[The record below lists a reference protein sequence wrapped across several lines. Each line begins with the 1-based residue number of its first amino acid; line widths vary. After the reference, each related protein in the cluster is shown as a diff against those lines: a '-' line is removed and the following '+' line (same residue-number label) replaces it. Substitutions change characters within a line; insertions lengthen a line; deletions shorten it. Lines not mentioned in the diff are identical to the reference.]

1 MQVRTAESMLLLV
14 PFDSRYKYRSS
25 TFQDRDDDL
34 NVFMSDIDFAF
45 KIPYV
50 FGFFKETICCEL
62 LKKFLQ
68 SNMRRKQRK
77 LLCII

>member
-1 MQVRTAESMLLLV
+1 MKTAESMLLLV

-45 KIPYV
+45 KNPYA
-50 FGFFKETICCEL
+50 FGFFKETLCCEI

-68 SNMRRKQRK
+68 SNMRRKQWD
-77 LLCII
+77 LLYII